1 MNTTNKVP
9 TKRKKTA
16 LAQNSE
22 KITDAFTLLCRKELR
37 QECVKEYRFHPKRKW
52 RFDYAFPAVKLALE
66 VEGGVWTRGRHTRPQ
81 GFLNDIEKYNTAT
94 LLGWRILRTTPDELY
109 TNCTLNML
117 NFAITGTFYTE
128 NALFL
133 PK

>member
-1 MNTTNKVP
+1 MTNKLP
-9 TKRKKTA
+9 NKRKKTA

-22 KITDAFTLLCRKELR
+22 KITDAFTLLCRKELQ
-37 QECVKEYRFHPKRKW
+37 QECVKEFRFHPKRKW

-94 LLGWRILRTTPDELY
+94 LLGWRVLRTTPDELY
-109 TNCTLNML
+109 TNGTLNML
-117 NFAITGTFYTE
+117 NFAITGAFYTE